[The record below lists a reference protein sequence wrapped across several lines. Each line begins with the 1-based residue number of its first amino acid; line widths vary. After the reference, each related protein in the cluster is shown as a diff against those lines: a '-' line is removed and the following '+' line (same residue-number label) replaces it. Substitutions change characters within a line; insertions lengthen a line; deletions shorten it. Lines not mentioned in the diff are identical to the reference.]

1 MKMQKL
7 MLCSVLAAMAGVLV
21 VPSSQAASALDK
33 IVQSKKLRC
42 GVMLDSPPSGFRTA
56 DNQPDG
62 FDVAYCKDMAKAL
75 GATPEIVETP
85 SSDRIPALVSNRI
98 DVLIASTSSTVAR
111 GMTVGFTQPYMNYTT
126 AVITRK
132 DTGVK
137 QYSDLKGHTLGGVTG
152 TSTEQML
159 KKSIAG
165 WNDAKTSYIGYAND
179 TEAFLAL
186 QQGKVDAVLQATAV
200 ATTLLRSGQFPTF
213 AMAGEAPFP
222 PDLVSIAVRRDD
234 SEMLGW
240 AKLFVW
246 NQVASGRFAEV
257 YHQYISDTETPSL
270 NVKGVDF

>member
-1 MKMQKL
+1 MNLKYL
-7 MLCSVLAAMAGVLV
+7 TLCAVLVSLTGVLAS
-21 VPSSQAASALDK
+21 PAAEATPALDK

-42 GVMLDSPPSGFRTA
+42 GVMLDSPPSGFRNA

-62 FDVAYCKDMAKAL
+62 FDVAYCNDMAKAL
-75 GATPEIVETP
+75 GATAEIVETP

-98 DVLIASTSSTVAR
+98 DVLIASTTSTVAR
-111 GMTVGFTQPYMNYTT
+111 GMTVGFSQPYMNYTT

-132 DTGVK
+132 DSGIK
-137 QYSDLKGHTLGGVTG
+137 GYGDLKGHTLGGVTG

-159 KKSIAG
+159 KKDIAG
-165 WNDAKTSYIGYAND
+165 WNDPKTSYIGYASD

-200 ATTLLRSGQFPTF
+200 ANTLIKSGQFPTF
-213 AMAGEAPFP
+213 TMAGEAPFP

-234 SEMLGW
+234 QETLDW
-240 AKLFVW
+240 VKLFVW

-257 YHQYISDTETPSL
+257 YHHYISDLAPPVL
-270 NVKGVDF
+270 GVKGVDF

>member
-1 MKMQKL
+1 MKLQTLTLCALLASFSGL
-7 MLCSVLAAMAGVLV
+7 MAIPQA
-21 VPSSQAASALDK
+21 QAASVLDK

-42 GVMLDSPPSGFRTA
+42 GVMLDSPPSGFRTP
-56 DNQPDG
+56 DNKPDG
-62 FDVAYCKDMAKAL
+62 FDVAYCLDMAKVL
-75 GATPEIVETP
+75 GATAEIVETP

-98 DVLIASTSSTVAR
+98 DVLIASTTSTVSR
-111 GMTVGFTQPYMNYTT
+111 GLTVGFSQPYMNYTT

-132 DTGVK
+132 DTGIK

-159 KKSIAG
+159 KKDIGNWS
-165 WNDAKTSYIGYAND
+165 DPKTSYIGYGND

-200 ATTLLRSGQFPTF
+200 ASTLLKSGQFPNF

-234 SEMLGW
+234 QEMLGW
-240 AKLFVW
+240 VKLFVW

-257 YHQYISDTETPSL
+257 YHTYISETEPPALGVT
-270 NVKGVDF
+270 GVDF